1 MTLFPVQL
9 FFRYQDSAVISSL
22 QGTSNSRTNGGKID
36 VRCRFHSKRPEKKSD
51 VVAYPVLYQSLG
63 RTDEERQVAYRE
75 LFRHELESGEIDIS
89 EKP

>member
-1 MTLFPVQL
+1 VQIPL
-9 FFRYQDSAVISSL
+9 KTAR
-22 QGTSNSRTNGGKID
+22 
-36 VRCRFHSKRPEKKSD
+36 KKFD
-51 VVAYPVLYQSLG
+51 VVAYRVLYQSLG